1 MKHNLKDG
9 IGKAGLTNEL
19 KPLIS
24 QPQTYDRVL
33 TKAEAL
39 NVMCIRAIQILARPK
54 KNIH

>member
-9 IGKAGLTNEL
+9 IGKVGFTKEL

-24 QPQTYDRVL
+24 KQQTHDRVL
-33 TKAEAL
+33 TKAETL
-39 NVMCIRAIQILARPK
+39 NVMCMRAIQILAVPK

>member
-33 TKAEAL
+33 TKAENL
-39 NVMCIRAIQILARPK
+39 NVICMRAIQILASPK